1 VTGFETNSIT
11 DEYDGQTMAERTDAD
26 EAILDELRQ
35 GARTQAYLVDETG
48 YSRQYI
54 RQRLQIMEAREWVE
68 NIHEKTA
75 LWELR
80 QDPDEDEGD
89 EE

>member
-1 VTGFETNSIT
+1 
-11 DEYDGQTMAERTDAD
+11 MAERTDAD